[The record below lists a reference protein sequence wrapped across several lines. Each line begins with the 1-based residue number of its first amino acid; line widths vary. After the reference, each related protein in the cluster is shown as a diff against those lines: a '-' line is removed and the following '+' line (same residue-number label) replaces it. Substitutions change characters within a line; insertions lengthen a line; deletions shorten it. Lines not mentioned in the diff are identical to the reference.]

1 MITVIIK
8 DNGEPNVIKLTYEN
22 LYKELKDIN
31 DSKLIVSASW
41 FDALSK
47 VKTPYVCFVEPD
59 CLVSSGYFSSLLG
72 LYTKSSTYHQLAV
85 MGSKI
90 GVNNW
95 ANNFYAYE
103 VGDNY
108 SDGIIPCTDKKSSAP
123 YPVQIAYIPGALIRT
138 KRLVELLGKLKLNNG
153 SEKDLVHLSAEL
165 SLGFWRIGRRVNVNP
180 NTAYVTT
187 EDYVNDIT
195 KYDFKTGDLVSMF
208 KKESI

>member
-8 DNGEPNVIKLTYEN
+8 DLGEPNVIKLTYEN

-41 FDALSK
+41 FDALAK

-59 CLVSSGYFSSLLG
+59 CLVNSGYFSSLLG

-95 ANNFYAYE
+95 ANNFYGYE

-108 SDGIIPCTDKKSSAP
+108 SDGIIPCTEKKSSAP
-123 YPVQIAYIPGALIRT
+123 YPIQIAYIPGALIRT
-138 KRLVELLGKLKLNNG
+138 KRLVELLGKSDFSNG
-153 SEKDLVHLSAEL
+153 LEKQLVHLSIEL
-165 SLGFWRIGRRVNVNP
+165 SLGFWRMGRRVNVNP
-180 NTAYVTT
+180 NTSYVTT

-195 KYDFKTGDLVSMF
+195 KYGVKASDLVNMF